1 MTGVDGSPEAVA
13 ELTREGSPF
22 IGSATQNPA
31 EMVRQAVKVA
41 QDMVAGN
48 APKEKTILIESV
60 LVDRQNVKDYS
71 GW

>member
-1 MTGVDGSPEAVA
+1 MSWAA
-13 ELTREGSPF
+13 AICSPF

-41 QDMVAGN
+41 QDMVAGK
-48 APKEKTILIESV
+48 APTEKTILIESV
-60 LVDRQNVKDYS
+60 LVTRDNVAQYP